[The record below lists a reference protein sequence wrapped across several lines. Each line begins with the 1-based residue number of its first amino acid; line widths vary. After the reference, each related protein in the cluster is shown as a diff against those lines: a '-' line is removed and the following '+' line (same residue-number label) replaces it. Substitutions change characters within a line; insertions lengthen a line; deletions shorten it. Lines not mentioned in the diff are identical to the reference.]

1 MKKKIVV
8 AMMAVTLALGAVA
21 CGEKAPI
28 APATQESSTEA
39 TAEAT
44 DKADEA
50 ASKESVDA
58 ADEATSDASAEASSE
73 ATSEE
78 AGKSSEFTSGVIKD
92 NVYENEF
99 FNVKCPVL
107 DGMKYGDEAKLEQV
121 NGNVTDVLSNDKL
134 KKSVEN
140 GTSVIVAYAED
151 SNTGTTFNVSITS
164 AGKIATTVLDDKTII
179 EASKDALVG
188 ELEGAGF
195 TDVTTEVGT
204 VKFLGEDHTALVVN
218 AKVQGVPFSEK
229 LACILKD
236 GYVATFTGASL
247 SEDELDSI
255 FELSSKLN

>member
-50 ASKESVDA
+50 TSKESADA
-58 ADEATSDASAEASSE
+58 AGEATSDASAEASSE

-151 SNTGTTFNVSITS
+151 SNTGTTLPSLRVYILSISVSS
-164 AGKIATTVLDDKTII
+164 
-179 EASKDALVG
+179 
-188 ELEGAGF
+188 
-195 TDVTTEVGT
+195 
-204 VKFLGEDHTALVVN
+204 
-218 AKVQGVPFSEK
+218 
-229 LACILKD
+229 
-236 GYVATFTGASL
+236 GAS
-247 SEDELDSI
+247 SEPVLPRSSSSTPSPSI
-255 FELSSKLN
+255 SICIYPNSSAC